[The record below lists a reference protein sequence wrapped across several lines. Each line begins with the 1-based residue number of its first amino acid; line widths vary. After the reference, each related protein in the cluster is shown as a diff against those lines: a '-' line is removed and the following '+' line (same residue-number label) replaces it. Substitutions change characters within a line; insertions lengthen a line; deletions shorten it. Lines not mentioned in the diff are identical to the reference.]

1 MNYSKKTPNSNYILV
16 LEDSHSRRTIPLEES
31 KYYLGRHSGNSIV
44 IHSRQ
49 VSRRHATLIRK
60 FNRKTNQDSFWIL
73 DGDLDG
79 NKSQNGIF
87 INGQKCLLH
96 ELKDGD
102 LINFGC
108 EVNASYH
115 LVSTATISESFIAP
129 DSKLPDQK
137 AVVKLKPNLPQLSLN
152 DPQQQSTFILESS
165 SLKNGGND
173 DTFQEES
180 YLDPVTELPNR
191 ILFNEYLSIAITNA
205 QRHQNCVA
213 ILLID
218 IEHFSQVN
226 DAFGYTMGDQILIA
240 IAQRLKNCLRT
251 GDIVARWGGD
261 EFAILVPHIKELENL
276 YKITQRIIKELK
288 YPFDVQKQSQSLTT
302 HLGVALYPKDGKNP
316 KEILNYAE
324 TQLSYNKQLEVQ
336 NLPSQ
341 NSSLSSPELSQIEDR
356 LCQALRA
363 KELILYYQPQLNI
376 ITEKVEGMEALIR
389 WNHPKYGLIS
399 PQQFLPWADKTE
411 LIIPLTRWILET
423 ACQQNKAWQNQKL
436 PSVLVSVNLSLYQLY
451 HPQLVDLIDE
461 ILTTTG
467 LTPNCLELDI
477 TESSI
482 LKNSKLAYQTLM
494 DIKKLGVSLCLDDF
508 GIGYTA
514 VSHLHQMPFDK
525 IKLDVSVIKNIA
537 ETSENT
543 ALVSALIALGES
555 FKMRV
560 VAEGVETRQ
569 QLDALHNLHC
579 EAMQG
584 YRFSHP
590 LPVKEAT
597 QFLTFHKTDLY

>member
-1 MNYSKKTPNSNYILV
+1 MNYQKQSPNSRYVLV
-16 LEDSHSRRTIPLEES
+16 LEDSHSRRTISLEES
-31 KYYLGRHSGNSIV
+31 KYYLGRHSSNSLV

-60 FNRKTNQDSFWIL
+60 FNRKTNQESFWIL

-87 INGQKCLLH
+87 INGQKCLVH

-115 LVSTATISESFIAP
+115 LVSSATISESFINQESSLSNDKTAA
-129 DSKLPDQK
+129 KQN
-137 AVVKLKPNLPQLSLN
+137 PNLPQLSLS
-152 DPQQQSTFILESS
+152 DPQQQSTFILEGSQ
-165 SLKNGGND
+165 LKNSGND
-173 DTFQEES
+173 DTFQEQS

-191 ILFNEYLSIAITNA
+191 ILFNEYVSIAITNA

-226 DAFGYTMGDQILIA
+226 DALGYTMGDHVLVA
-240 IAQRLKNCLRT
+240 ITQRLKNCLRT

-261 EFAILVPHIKELENL
+261 EFAILVPHIKEVENL

-302 HLGVALYPKDGKNP
+302 NLGVALYPKDGKDP
-316 KEILNYAE
+316 KEILTYAE
-324 TQLSYNKQLEVQ
+324 TQLNYNKQLGAE
-336 NLPSQ
+336 NLSSK

-356 LCQALRA
+356 LYQALMQ

-411 LIIPLTRWILET
+411 LILPLTRWILET
-423 ACQQNKAWQNQKL
+423 ACQQNKDWQTQKL
-436 PSVLVSVNLSLYQLY
+436 PSVLISVNLSLYQFY
-451 HPQLVDLIDE
+451 HPQLVDLIDT
-461 ILTTTG
+461 ILTTTE
-467 LTPNCLELDI
+467 LTPHCLELDI

-482 LKNSKLAYQTLM
+482 LKDTKLAYQTLT
-494 DIKKLGVSLCLDDF
+494 DLKKLGVSLCLDDF

-514 VSHLHQMPFDK
+514 VSHLHQMPFNK
-525 IKLDVSVIKNIA
+525 IKLDVSVIKNIS
-537 ETSENT
+537 ENSENT
-543 ALVSALIALGES
+543 ALVSALIALGKS

-597 QFLTFHKTDLY
+597 EFLISHAPKFF